1 MANEPAIFPTAA
13 QVAKNKADVELAI
26 KQAITAMNLKIRA
39 LELASQF
46 PAANP
51 LALAREIYDFIREDT
66 Q

>member
-1 MANEPAIFPTAA
+1 MANEPTTFPSAA
-13 QVAKNKADVELAI
+13 QVARNKAEVELAI

-46 PAANP
+46 PTANP